1 MTQESGDKH
10 ISTESNED
18 DSIIGPTHPKK
29 KPKKNYKYFAIT
41 GATLLCVVALDQLSK
56 SWAIHALSNHSE
68 HVLGPIYFQLAFNSG
83 AAFSI
88 GTGSTLI
95 VVVIAVLVVGVI
107 GSLALYSSYK
117 LQSFCYGLILGGA
130 FGNLADRAFRN
141 EHGSVIDFIYT
152 SFWPTFNLADS
163 AVTTGVVILIISL
176 VINRKESSESG

>member
-1 MTQESGDKH
+1 MTQESGDAH
-10 ISTESNED
+10 ISTETDKED
-18 DSIIGPTHPKK
+18 SKESPIRSKK
-29 KPKKNYKYFAIT
+29 KPKKNFKNFTIT
-41 GATLLCVVALDQLSK
+41 GITLLCVVAIDQITK
-56 SWAIHALSNHSE
+56 SWAIQALSNHSE

-88 GTGSTLI
+88 GTGSTAL
-95 VVVIAVLVVGVI
+95 VVVIAVLVI
-107 GSLALYSSYK
+107 GAIGALALNSSYK

-152 SFWPTFNLADS
+152 SFWPTFNVADS

-176 VINRKESSESG
+176 VINRKDTSESG